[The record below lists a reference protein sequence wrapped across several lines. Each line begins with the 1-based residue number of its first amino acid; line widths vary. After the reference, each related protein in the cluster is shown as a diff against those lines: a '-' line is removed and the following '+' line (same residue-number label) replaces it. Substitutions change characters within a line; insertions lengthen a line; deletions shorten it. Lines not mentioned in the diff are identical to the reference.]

1 MPDEISLS
9 ASDLARLADY
19 DPWGSADS
27 LHERNW
33 CNSMEAKGLLKYG
46 SGDCSGSRSYDIT
59 AAGLAALGGGKLAR
73 FDPCI

>member
-9 ASDLARLADY
+9 ASDLARLANY

-33 CNSMEAKGLLKYG
+33 G
-46 SGDCSGSRSYDIT
+46 SE
-59 AAGLAALGGGKLAR
+59 
-73 FDPCI
+73 